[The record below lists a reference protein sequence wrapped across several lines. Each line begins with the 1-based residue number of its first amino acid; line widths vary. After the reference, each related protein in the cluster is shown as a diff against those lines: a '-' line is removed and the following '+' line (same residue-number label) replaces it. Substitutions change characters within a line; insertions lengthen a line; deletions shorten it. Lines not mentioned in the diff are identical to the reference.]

1 MKGIRATARALAVVF
16 CLAGFA
22 ASALLGKLLL
32 RGEGRRKRF
41 FIRNIGFWTRI
52 GLVALN
58 VRLEVIGRDE
68 RFRPG
73 KNYLLVSNHLS
84 YLDILVTSA
93 VKECLFVTSVDL
105 GQTGF
110 YGTVAELG
118 GSVFVERRKPRG
130 VARDIRR
137 VAEELKA
144 GFDVLLYPE
153 GTSSNG
159 RELLPFKRGLFLS
172 AGQAQRDIIPVC
184 IRYTEIDGAS
194 FGAENADLVC
204 WHGNMNF
211 LKHVSKV
218 LTLDSVKVEL
228 TFHETVPSA
237 PTEPG
242 GLASRCRE
250 IIAAS
255 YFRASPAARS
265 HPTASSAP
273 RDLSPGRAS

>member
-16 CLAGFA
+16 CLTGFA

-32 RGEGRRKRF
+32 RDEGRRKRF
-41 FIRNIGFWTRI
+41 FIRNIRFWTRV
-52 GLVALN
+52 GLVPLN
-58 VRLEVIGRDE
+58 VRLEVIGHDE
-68 RFRPG
+68 RFKSG

-118 GSVFVERRKPRG
+118 GSVFVERRKPGG

-137 VAEELKA
+137 VAQELKA

-194 FGAENADLVC
+194 FDAENADLVC
-204 WHGNMNF
+204 WHGEMNF
-211 LKHVSKV
+211 LKHVARV
-218 LTLDSVKVEL
+218 LTLDSVKVEII
-228 TFHETVPSA
+228 FHETVPFA
-237 PTEPG
+237 ATQNANQREQAAQMR

-250 IIAAS
+250 VIAAS
-255 YFRASPAARS
+255 YFRASPAAR
-265 HPTASSAP
+265 
-273 RDLSPGRAS
+273 